1 MTANTPLTAGPRLLA
16 KEVTLEESTNAAVS
30 VGAEAVMFSVRW
42 QGNLVAGNRLVLSAH
57 QRQESSILRL
67 NMFVPCGLVAG
78 DDVRLEFA
86 GRLNADSPIRIGNGT
101 IVQSA
106 TKDPQAFAVG
116 KIDIRN
122 NVRFVLASTSRY
134 SSRLVPGCF
143 GSLFVDD
150 NAEVYVTQSLGPS
163 GLLTVKKSTVVAI

>member
-1 MTANTPLTAGPRLLA
+1 ML
-16 KEVTLEESTNAAVS
+16 
-30 VGAEAVMFSVRW
+30 
-42 QGNLVAGNRLVLSAH
+42 
-57 QRQESSILRL
+57 
-67 NMFVPCGLVAG
+67 VPCGLVAG
-78 DDVRLEFA
+78 DGVRLEFN
-86 GRLNADSPIRIGNGT
+86 GRLHANRPIRIGNGT

-106 TKDPQAFAVG
+106 TEYPQAFAEG

-122 NVRFVLASTSRY
+122 NVRFVLASTSSY
-134 SSRLVPGCF
+134 SSRYSPSCF